1 MVNIF
6 TDSVSEAK
14 YSDEI
19 DDIKNK
25 IGYKFVLKNRVR
37 NSSKLWRAEGSE
49 HVAVG
54 NQWNM
59 SHISGELLPEWW
71 SHCILLLG
79 FHQGETSTGYWTHLE
94 VQ

>member
-1 MVNIF
+1 VVNIF

-37 NSSKLWRAEGSE
+37 NSSKL
-49 HVAVG
+49 
-54 NQWNM
+54 
-59 SHISGELLPEWW
+59 
-71 SHCILLLG
+71 
-79 FHQGETSTGYWTHLE
+79 
-94 VQ
+94 